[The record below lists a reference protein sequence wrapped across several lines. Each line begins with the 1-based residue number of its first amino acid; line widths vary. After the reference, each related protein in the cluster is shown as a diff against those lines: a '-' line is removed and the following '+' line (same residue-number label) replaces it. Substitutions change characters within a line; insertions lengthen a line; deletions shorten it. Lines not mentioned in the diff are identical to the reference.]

1 MTSNAI
7 DSFFDSDGDREE
19 PFTLKGEYHRGV
31 TPPTQFSN
39 SPHDDKPD
47 SGSRKTGKA
56 SPHHSRSSTSGNFTG
71 ESDTMSNKRDSSGSY
86 HDRSRSRS
94 RSPSAS
100 YRRSRSRTPDYS
112 DSFDSEDSMQDSRK
126 ASPARNKKSTRRTTA
141 NAPTS
146 RYSSGTS
153 KDSRSTY
160 RSYGSSYTART
171 TKPSV
176 KKGAPKKKGAG
187 RSQSV
192 TGLQQSPRSTEVTRR
207 MLSAKGHTI
216 NKLRSD
222 FDDLRRKY
230 DDAIRENKL
239 MKQLQRRQEAALA
252 KFEDKDEELPQ
263 LLRSHAAEV
272 DNLRERLRRT
282 QDREKDKDRR
292 LKDKNEELNR
302 LNDEVKKLRHLA
314 ENNHL
319 LDRDK
324 LQRKVDKLHDN
335 LDEKERRVT
344 ELEKHIENV
353 KKNVKHDSEQWKQRE
368 REYRA
373 RVSYLED
380 ENQTIKFQLK
390 EKEKEL
396 EIRNIYS
403 NRVMKP
409 PAKLNATFD
418 SSPRPLAQTR
428 ATSND
433 DIKNSKP
440 KPTIKRSSSAEEKRK
455 VDHTPRAPEPEVKQ
469 EEKKV
474 SPRKEKKKEKELSEH
489 EKILMDLDG
498 GFKPAPPKAG
508 KDDDVLKDLDIEIK
522 KRERQEEEKRRAE
535 ERRKREKE
543 EEEKRRKDEEK
554 ERRRR
559 IEQEEEERKKKEEEE
574 RKGQLSFFSG
584 PKNPYQSSKTKAKTS
599 AFEPYFPSN
608 KIKSNANTSKAPG
621 SNSSN
626 ETGSYKPSFANSSK
640 PRVIDPPKE
649 TDSYKP
655 SFLPSTS
662 TSSNREEV
670 AKKEFGGGGRLGRQ
684 EEKKPFWLR
693 TDERKDSPRRTRDI
707 SLERERK
714 QKEEA
719 LVKSS
724 TFITKDNPSAPKTPI
739 FDDASSDEED
749 NIPFFGSKP
758 KNAPPSKPKGAPPS
772 KPNNAMAA
780 VNSVRDLHKYSSNV
794 RQNSG
799 SSKPD
804 SRESGDNNERKREEE
819 DLASQRK
826 KQKEESERLAE
837 ERRKKDLLL
846 AKMKEIDNKPESRGS
861 KKEYKFTQPIENLH
875 NGKPS
880 HPDLL
885 GSPQSTPKKKPAAD
899 SDTSFGGYAP
909 SFGRRAAAGDKS
921 PIKKGGLFEDDDDDS
936 DDIFATPKPKQADK
950 SKDLRSNFFSDNKST
965 TPNKGRNSFEGSI
978 FSTSTKAKPV
988 ADSTTLPWEKKTQQG
1003 SLFNQSNKP
1012 NGLTVNV
1019 PKSSFDDFDDDI
1031 EEVIL

>member
-7 DSFFDSDGDREE
+7 DSFFDSDGDKEE

-112 DSFDSEDSMQDSRK
+112 DSFDSEDSMQDSRR

-141 NAPTS
+141 NASTS

-160 RSYGSSYTART
+160 RSYGSSYTTRT

-574 RKGQLSFFSG
+574 RK
-584 PKNPYQSSKTKAKTS
+584 
-599 AFEPYFPSN
+599 
-608 KIKSNANTSKAPG
+608 
-621 SNSSN
+621 
-626 ETGSYKPSFANSSK
+626 
-640 PRVIDPPKE
+640 
-649 TDSYKP
+649 
-655 SFLPSTS
+655 
-662 TSSNREEV
+662 
-670 AKKEFGGGGRLGRQ
+670 
-684 EEKKPFWLR
+684 
-693 TDERKDSPRRTRDI
+693 
-707 SLERERK
+707 ERERK

-772 KPNNAMAA
+772 KPNNAIAA

-921 PIKKGGLFEDDDDDS
+921 PIKKGGLFEDNDDDS

>member
-7 DSFFDSDGDREE
+7 DSFFDSDGDKEE

-112 DSFDSEDSMQDSRK
+112 DSFDSEDSMQDSRR

-141 NAPTS
+141 NASTS

-160 RSYGSSYTART
+160 RSYGSSYTTRT

-608 KIKSNANTSKAPG
+608 KIKSNANTSKALG

-640 PRVIDPPKE
+640 PRVIDPPIE

-714 QKEEA
+714 QKEE
-719 LVKSS
+719 
-724 TFITKDNPSAPKTPI
+724 
-739 FDDASSDEED
+739 
-749 NIPFFGSKP
+749 
-758 KNAPPSKPKGAPPS
+758 
-772 KPNNAMAA
+772 
-780 VNSVRDLHKYSSNV
+780 
-794 RQNSG
+794 
-799 SSKPD
+799 
-804 SRESGDNNERKREEE
+804 ERKREEE

-921 PIKKGGLFEDDDDDS
+921 PIKKGGLFEDNDDDS

>member
-714 QKEEA
+714 QKEE
-719 LVKSS
+719 
-724 TFITKDNPSAPKTPI
+724 
-739 FDDASSDEED
+739 
-749 NIPFFGSKP
+749 
-758 KNAPPSKPKGAPPS
+758 
-772 KPNNAMAA
+772 
-780 VNSVRDLHKYSSNV
+780 
-794 RQNSG
+794 
-799 SSKPD
+799 
-804 SRESGDNNERKREEE
+804 ERKREEE

>member
-7 DSFFDSDGDREE
+7 DSFFDSDGDKEE

-112 DSFDSEDSMQDSRK
+112 DSFDSEDSMQDSRR

-141 NAPTS
+141 NASTS

-160 RSYGSSYTART
+160 RSYGSSYTTRT

-574 RKGQLSFFSG
+574 RK
-584 PKNPYQSSKTKAKTS
+584 
-599 AFEPYFPSN
+599 
-608 KIKSNANTSKAPG
+608 
-621 SNSSN
+621 
-626 ETGSYKPSFANSSK
+626 
-640 PRVIDPPKE
+640 
-649 TDSYKP
+649 
-655 SFLPSTS
+655 
-662 TSSNREEV
+662 
-670 AKKEFGGGGRLGRQ
+670 
-684 EEKKPFWLR
+684 
-693 TDERKDSPRRTRDI
+693 
-707 SLERERK
+707 ERERK
-714 QKEEA
+714 QKEE
-719 LVKSS
+719 
-724 TFITKDNPSAPKTPI
+724 
-739 FDDASSDEED
+739 
-749 NIPFFGSKP
+749 
-758 KNAPPSKPKGAPPS
+758 
-772 KPNNAMAA
+772 
-780 VNSVRDLHKYSSNV
+780 
-794 RQNSG
+794 
-799 SSKPD
+799 
-804 SRESGDNNERKREEE
+804 ERKREEE

-921 PIKKGGLFEDDDDDS
+921 PIKKGGLFEDNDDDS

>member
-574 RKGQLSFFSG
+574 RK
-584 PKNPYQSSKTKAKTS
+584 
-599 AFEPYFPSN
+599 
-608 KIKSNANTSKAPG
+608 
-621 SNSSN
+621 
-626 ETGSYKPSFANSSK
+626 
-640 PRVIDPPKE
+640 
-649 TDSYKP
+649 
-655 SFLPSTS
+655 
-662 TSSNREEV
+662 
-670 AKKEFGGGGRLGRQ
+670 
-684 EEKKPFWLR
+684 
-693 TDERKDSPRRTRDI
+693 
-707 SLERERK
+707 ERERK
-714 QKEEA
+714 QKEE
-719 LVKSS
+719 
-724 TFITKDNPSAPKTPI
+724 
-739 FDDASSDEED
+739 
-749 NIPFFGSKP
+749 
-758 KNAPPSKPKGAPPS
+758 
-772 KPNNAMAA
+772 
-780 VNSVRDLHKYSSNV
+780 
-794 RQNSG
+794 
-799 SSKPD
+799 
-804 SRESGDNNERKREEE
+804 ERKREEE